1 MNADPGLLEHPQP
14 PTSTRRGLLLVV
26 SAASGTGKTSLVTA
40 LTAQLP
46 DIRCSISHT
55 TRARRP
61 GEVDGVHYHFIDS
74 SRFEQM
80 VAAGAFLE
88 HATVFDHHYGTTRAE
103 VEAHWAAGRDVILEI
118 DWQGARQV
126 RASHP
131 STRSLF
137 ILPPSLTELQ
147 SRLSQRPGSSD
158 REVTR
163 RMRDAVAEMQHH
175 AEYDYLLVNDDFQT
189 ALEGFVAIVRAE
201 RLTVQRQLSQL
212 STHLAGLLS
221 AG

>member
-1 MNADPGLLEHPQP
+1 MNADPGLPQQPLFP
-14 PTSTRRGLLLVV
+14 PPTRRGLLLVV
-26 SAASGTGKTSLVTA
+26 SAPSGAGKTSLVTA

-55 TRARRP
+55 TRTRRP

-74 SRFEQM
+74 ARFEQM
-80 VAAGAFLE
+80 VTAGAFLE

-147 SRLSQRPGSSD
+147 SRLSRRPGSSD
-158 REVTR
+158 REVAR

-175 AEYDYLLVNDDFQT
+175 AEYDFILVNDDFQT
-189 ALEGFVAIVRAE
+189 ALEGFAAIVRAE
-201 RLTVQRQLSQL
+201 RLTVERQLPRL
-212 STHLAGLLS
+212 SAHLADLLG